1 MANPAYRQGVSLI
14 LRINER
20 TYSEW
25 CSKHQHFFQTTT
37 RAIGQSKISLVEKL
51 RKADGWHAQA
61 FLLEW
66 RWPNEFG
73 PVAERPLLA
82 SSGSAN
88 HAFESPRAR
97 HFCQR
102 RPAPGVPSAEA
113 PDLRPRCS
121 RRLPVSLAAR
131 KSRESHFR
139 TAR

>member
-66 RWPNEFG
+66 RWPNELALWQSVRCW
-73 PVAERPLLA
+73 PLVVRPIMR
-82 SSGSAN
+82 SSHPGRGTFVKGGL
-88 HAFESPRAR
+88 H
-97 HFCQR
+97 
-102 RPAPGVPSAEA
+102 PGVPSAEV

-131 KSRESHFR
+131 KSRESRFR